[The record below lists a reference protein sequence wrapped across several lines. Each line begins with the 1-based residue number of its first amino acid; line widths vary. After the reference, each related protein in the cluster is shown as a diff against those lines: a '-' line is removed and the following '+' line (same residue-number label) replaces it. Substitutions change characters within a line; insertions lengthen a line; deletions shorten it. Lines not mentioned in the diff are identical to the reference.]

1 MFAACV
7 RVCVQ
12 EGGSCEAGVW
22 AECDLPVVAAGLPLS
37 AQAF

>member
-1 MFAACV
+1 MSAV
-7 RVCVQ
+7 REKVCVL
-12 EGGSCEAGVW
+12 EGGSCQAGVW

>member
-1 MFAACV
+1 MFAVCESV
-7 RVCVQ
+7 RVQ

-22 AECDLPVVAAGLPLS
+22 VERDLPVVAAGLPLS

>member
-1 MFAACV
+1 MFAVCERV
-7 RVCVQ
+7 RAL

-22 AECDLPVVAAGLPLS
+22 AECDLPVVAAGLHLS